1 MFKQW
6 TDEKLNE
13 AKSLMKFKSAS
24 ETGEI
29 LNKTKNSVL
38 GVLYREKVKNGYVP
52 PSDSKYTSTKS
63 HGRGVKS
70 TSVYYK
76 GKKVGERPCN
86 MCQKM
91 FDMHS
96 RFDRFCSTCRRNLPY
111 VA

>member
-13 AKSLMKFKSAS
+13 AKSLMKYNSAS
-24 ETGEI
+24 ETGAI
-29 LNKTKNSVL
+29 LNTTKNSIL

-52 PSDSKYTSTKS
+52 SADSKYTSKKS
-63 HGRGVKS
+63 HRRGVKG

-86 MCQKM
+86 MCHKM
-91 FDMHS
+91 FDMHG
-96 RFDRFCSTCRRNLPY
+96 RFDRFCLTCRRNLPY
-111 VA
+111 A

>member
-1 MFKQW
+1 MFRQW

-13 AKSLMKFKSAS
+13 AKSLMKSKSAS
-24 ETGEI
+24 ETGAI
-29 LNKTKNSVL
+29 LNTTKNSVI

-52 PSDSKYTSTKS
+52 PADSKYTSTKS
-63 HGRGVKS
+63 RGVKS

-86 MCQKM
+86 ICHKM
-91 FDMHS
+91 FDMHG

-111 VA
+111 A